1 MVNVRGMTLNRH
13 NKIYVMDQLSK
24 QTHFEGT
31 NLSGLLPEGE
41 RGEGPCPG
49 EKESELAGEGRDS
62 VGLLPPLSGRV

>member
-1 MVNVRGMTLNRH
+1 
-13 NKIYVMDQLSK
+13 MDQLSK